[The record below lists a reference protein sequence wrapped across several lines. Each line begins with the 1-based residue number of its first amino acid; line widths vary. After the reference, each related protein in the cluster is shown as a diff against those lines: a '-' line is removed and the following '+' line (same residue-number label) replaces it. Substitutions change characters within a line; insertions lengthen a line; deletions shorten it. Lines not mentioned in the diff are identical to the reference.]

1 MKRRDNSTL
10 VSSGVF
16 FQRENSEDTAADL
29 IGAALAWTTVKRM
42 RVFLSGGLDDYPR
55 AFFQYPAEQGLA
67 KLKAYSHE
75 ARTAVYETEGREVT
89 LTLGRN
95 WADFDRF
102 GEFEHQYKAANGS
115 FKLRFGFEFLNSP
128 TLTGLYALESSLPYK
143 IPSLTASLSFRALLH
158 SQTTQGRSEM
168 FWNRLPQKFFYYDRR
183 FAYAADAKLELP
195 CGEPV
200 ETQGG
205 ELVDYETAFYRVEF
219 DVPENWPHV
228 GLLPVLNEKYPD
240 FEPVGGWTW
249 PIRGSHLAFVATPEL
264 QLAKE
269 WGWRFRVL
277 NKWRFQAQ
285 RPMEKFVKTLEGLWK
300 VARDERQLIEADIYR
315 RLALHAI
322 GGLYA
327 RSFERERFV
336 DFAELIERNDAAA
349 LNAELTDAG
358 AMVVERSGQR
368 DERFYMPEWTAFIWS
383 RARARLNKALLLLP
397 CSSLVGCH
405 VDAIYSETNLSH
417 CAPELVGGNVGQ
429 FRLKGYLG
437 RESRVESKA
446 DLTRVRTE
454 AEKMLASMPA
464 SMVSSL
470 QGGE

>member
-1 MKRRDNSTL
+1 MKRKDNSTL
-10 VSSGVF
+10 VPAAVL
-16 FQRENSEDTAADL
+16 FQNERMEFNATAADL
-29 IGAALAWTTVKRM
+29 IGSALNFTKAKRV
-42 RVFLSGGLDDYPR
+42 RVFLSGGLEDYPR
-55 AFFQYPAEQGLA
+55 SFFQYPAEQGVASLR
-67 KLKAYSHE
+67 AYSHG
-75 ARTAVYETEGREVT
+75 ARTAVYETDGREVT
-89 LTLGRN
+89 LTLGQN
-95 WADFDRF
+95 WAAFDYF
-102 GEFEHQYKAANGS
+102 GNFESQYKAANGS

-143 IPSLTASLSFRALLH
+143 IPSSTASSSFRALLH
-158 SQTTQGRSEM
+158 LQTTQGRSEM
-168 FWNRLPQKFFYYDRR
+168 FGNQSPQKFFYYDRR
-183 FAYAADAKLELP
+183 FAYASDAKLELP

-219 DVPENWPHV
+219 DVPGGWSHV
-228 GLLPVLNEKYPD
+228 GLLPCLGHSGD
-240 FEPVGGWTW
+240 GWTW
-249 PIRGSHLAFVATPEL
+249 PTKGSGVAFVATPEL

-277 NKWRFQAQ
+277 NKWKFQAQ
-285 RPMEKFVKTLEGLWK
+285 RPMEKFIKTLEGLWK
-300 VARDERQLIEADIYR
+300 VARDERQMIEADIYR
-315 RLALHAI
+315 RLALHTI

-358 AMVVERSGQR
+358 AMVTERSGQR

-405 VDAIYSETNLSH
+405 VDAIYSETNLRH

-446 DLTRVRTE
+446 DLTRVRAE
-454 AEKMLASMPA
+454 SEKMLASMPD